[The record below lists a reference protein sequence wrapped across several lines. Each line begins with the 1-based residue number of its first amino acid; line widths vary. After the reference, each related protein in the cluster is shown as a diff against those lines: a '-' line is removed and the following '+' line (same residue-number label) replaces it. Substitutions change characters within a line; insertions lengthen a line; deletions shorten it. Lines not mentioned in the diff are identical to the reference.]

1 MSGSSRSSLFV
12 AASGII
18 EASGTVK
25 SLTQGIL
32 DTFGLMVLGIT
43 KLCNSFSKYC
53 KYRMEFYRDFLKK
66 IFFTVRTFRYQNVSA
81 TGRSSFLFLSPCG

>member
-32 DTFGLMVLGIT
+32 DTFGSMVLGMT
-43 KLCNSFSKYC
+43 KLCNSFSKYV
-53 KYRMEFYRDFLKK
+53 LK
-66 IFFTVRTFRYQNVSA
+66 
-81 TGRSSFLFLSPCG
+81 GL

>member
-32 DTFGLMVLGIT
+32 DTFGLMVLGMT
-43 KLCNSFSKYC
+43 KLCNSFSKYVLNRL
-53 KYRMEFYRDFLKK
+53 YLNLEWNFTGDIFSKK
-66 IFFTVRTFRYQNVSA
+66 NS
-81 TGRSSFLFLSPCG
+81 LL